1 MRLYHS
7 LIRVCIALLL
17 LPLLSFAGGP
27 GTYFVKGKGISIEL
41 SSEGKIIRIISGK
54 NAAGRPVQAFTRIA
68 GWRQMGNI
76 IREDNKGGGLQFRRT
91 LVSDSL
97 HQMCTIIEKFIP
109 TKNSIRWELEIIGTN
124 PPSGSEIITEVL
136 YPATTQTRFWT
147 TWGSPQ
153 YDADITDQSLKGQ
166 LTPVPG
172 GSDMNDFI
180 GAGNNQW
187 VDPLVAVPFSDVNYF
202 YGLPHYADED
212 PRLAICPFQGNII
225 AIPMCSILEPSA
237 DEGITIALSP
247 ADDIID
253 MEMNTTKQGGV
264 SFSRLFNRMDKQ
276 QTLRF
281 SLDITAHAA
290 DWRAGFGWM
299 AHRYPDYFLPKNKQ
313 AHQLAGTSAYAG
325 PFEVIDTDKMK
336 ALGFST
342 NWQASFD
349 FPYMGMFLPPVDKN
363 TSWKRF
369 GDSTIS
375 IARMN
380 AYARQMKKNGFHV
393 LNYFN
398 VTEFGAKVKFPP
410 ATYSG
415 AAADLWKDGSAYLY
429 QQLPN
434 AWLKVPQHMNLART
448 GDDRLQKGG
457 PIYTWEDGVVMDCGD
472 PAYKAFLLE
481 QAQRHILNLPD
492 ADGFCIDR
500 LDWLRMFNEDA
511 DDGKTWFNG
520 KPARSLLHSFKAL
533 MDTMGPMMHHSNKM
547 IFVNNHNKRIDLL
560 NEVDGIYD
568 EFTYAGA
575 PLNLSAFLSVEKP
588 ALGWTDKA
596 ATVKKEGADNFFQK
610 YLYMGVFPMCP
621 YPANDHSIMPDSLV
635 DSYYREYAPLMHLM
649 RGREWVLKPH
659 VVVVLDNLAKANL
672 FKTPEGYVIPV
683 VYGKTKQ
690 VSVTI
695 KSGLKIGTC
704 EVWYPGKSKGMPL
717 QPTIKGDQVIL
728 EVPLERG
735 CAMVSIMQ

>member
-1 MRLYHS
+1 
-7 LIRVCIALLL
+7 
-17 LPLLSFAGGP
+17 
-27 GTYFVKGKGISIEL
+27 
-41 SSEGKIIRIISGK
+41 
-54 NAAGRPVQAFTRIA
+54 
-68 GWRQMGNI
+68 
-76 IREDNKGGGLQFRRT
+76 
-91 LVSDSL
+91 
-97 HQMCTIIEKFIP
+97 
-109 TKNSIRWELEIIGTN
+109 
-124 PPSGSEIITEVL
+124 
-136 YPATTQTRFWT
+136 
-147 TWGSPQ
+147 
-153 YDADITDQSLKGQ
+153 
-166 LTPVPG
+166 
-172 GSDMNDFI
+172 
-180 GAGNNQW
+180 
-187 VDPLVAVPFSDVNYF
+187 
-202 YGLPHYADED
+202 
-212 PRLAICPFQGNII
+212 
-225 AIPMCSILEPSA
+225 
-237 DEGITIALSP
+237 
-247 ADDIID
+247 
-253 MEMNTTKQGGV
+253 
-264 SFSRLFNRMDKQ
+264 
-276 QTLRF
+276 
-281 SLDITAHAA
+281 
-290 DWRAGFGWM
+290 
-299 AHRYPDYFLPKNKQ
+299 
-313 AHQLAGTSAYAG
+313 
-325 PFEVIDTDKMK
+325 
-336 ALGFST
+336 
-342 NWQASFD
+342 
-349 FPYMGMFLPPVDKN
+349 
-363 TSWKRF
+363 
-369 GDSTIS
+369 
-375 IARMN
+375 
-380 AYARQMKKNGFHV
+380 
-393 LNYFN
+393 
-398 VTEFGAKVKFPP
+398 
-410 ATYSG
+410 
-415 AAADLWKDGSAYLY
+415 
-429 QQLPN
+429 
-434 AWLKVPQHMNLART
+434 MNLART

-500 LDWLRMFNEDA
+500 LDWLRLFNEDA
-511 DDGKTWFNG
+511 DDGQTWFNG